1 MIVLVTTSNTVQNL
15 VINKNGFAYHLSEIE
30 HGWAEIFCP
39 AVLAFRADVSGLPV
53 SVHDGLQDGGERSDS
68 DAGADE
74 NRMLGPEDLAC
85 GGSEGS
91 INVHLRFL

>member
-1 MIVLVTTSNTVQNL
+1 M
-15 VINKNGFAYHLSEIE
+15 
-30 HGWAEIFCP
+30 
-39 AVLAFRADVSGLPV
+39 
-53 SVHDGLQDGGERSDS
+53 HDGLQDGGERSDS